1 VLPHRRTNIYYPIYN
16 QDMAA
21 VTYLDSHLTDEIVR
35 RIVNAIRPHKI
46 ILFGSRARGEARPD
60 SDIDLLVIAPSAQPR
75 YRRAAPLYG
84 VLSDILAPMD
94 IVVYSPEEV
103 QDWSAVRQ
111 AFVTTALREGK
122 VLYENSVC
130 GDASAAGEQP
140 RY

>member
-1 VLPHRRTNIYYPIYN
+1 
-16 QDMAA
+16 MA
-21 VTYLDSHLTDEIVR
+21 VITHIDSQLTDEIVR

-60 SDIDLLVIAPSAQPR
+60 SDIDLLVIASSSQPR
-75 YRRAAPLYG
+75 HRRAAPLYG
-84 VLSDILAPMD
+84 ALSDILAPMD

-122 VLYENSVC
+122 VLYEDRS
-130 GDASAAGEQP
+130 
-140 RY
+140 